1 MAAAYSSYEKKKE
14 RIKLTLQWTKNTKVK
29 AFKSTNGWPDNH
41 VKKCIFIGMVRVPW
55 KLFHMTASFIL
66 YVKSKRVKIQR
77 TSLPWSETFNAAT
90 ISASHFGFL
99 ISDYFSPLLPL
110 CGKHWSHPLSCPSK
124 LLNRI
129 SNLSRRSV
137 TAVWPSPSG
146 FFFLVRSSLAEIVD
160 CGRAGVC
167 PANERNFLYWRTES
181 RRKRRG
187 TEMVSESSEY
197 PIQYSHV
204 GSPTAWKVSK
214 ATFTSHYFY
223 Y

>member
-1 MAAAYSSYEKKKE
+1 ME
-14 RIKLTLQWTKNTKVK
+14 
-29 AFKSTNGWPDNH
+29 
-41 VKKCIFIGMVRVPW
+41 RVPW

-124 LLNRI
+124 PLNRI
-129 SNLSRRSV
+129 SNLSHRSV

-204 GSPTAWKVSK
+204 GSPTGFKSYIHFSLFLLLDHALNPV
-214 ATFTSHYFY
+214 
-223 Y
+223 

>member
-1 MAAAYSSYEKKKE
+1 MAAAYSSYEKKK

-29 AFKSTNGWPDNH
+29 AFKCKTQNQWVTWQSCEKVHLYRNGDD
-41 VKKCIFIGMVRVPW
+41 C
-55 KLFHMTASFIL
+55 ASFIP

-110 CGKHWSHPLSCPSK
+110 CGKHRSHPLSCPSK

-146 FFFLVRSSLAEIVD
+146 VFFLVRSSLAEIVD

>member
-1 MAAAYSSYEKKKE
+1 MSVQHTRTAYGCSLSFLWKN

-29 AFKSTNGWPDNH
+29 AFKCKTQNQWVTSQSCEKVHLYRNGESPLKTFSHD
-41 VKKCIFIGMVRVPW
+41 CG
-55 KLFHMTASFIL
+55 SFIL

-146 FFFLVRSSLAEIVD
+146 FFF
-160 CGRAGVC
+160 G
-167 PANERNFLYWRTES
+167 
-181 RRKRRG
+181 
-187 TEMVSESSEY
+187 
-197 PIQYSHV
+197 
-204 GSPTAWKVSK
+204 
-214 ATFTSHYFY
+214 
-223 Y
+223 

>member
-1 MAAAYSSYEKKKE
+1 MKRKKKK
-14 RIKLTLQWTKNTKVK
+14 RIKWTLQWTKNTKVK
-29 AFKSTNGWPDNH
+29 AFKCKTQNQWVTWQS
-41 VKKCIFIGMVRVPW
+41 CIFIGMERVPW
-55 KLFHMTASFIL
+55 KLFHMTVHLLSCTWRANVLKYRELLCREVKLSMQPLSRLLILASW
-66 YVKSKRVKIQR
+66 
-77 TSLPWSETFNAAT
+77 SLT
-90 ISASHFGFL
+90 IFPHSFL
-99 ISDYFSPLLPL
+99 FVVNTEVT
-110 CGKHWSHPLSCPSK
+110 PLSCPSK

-146 FFFLVRSSLAEIVD
+146 VFLVRSSLAEIVD

-181 RRKRRG
+181 RRKRRR